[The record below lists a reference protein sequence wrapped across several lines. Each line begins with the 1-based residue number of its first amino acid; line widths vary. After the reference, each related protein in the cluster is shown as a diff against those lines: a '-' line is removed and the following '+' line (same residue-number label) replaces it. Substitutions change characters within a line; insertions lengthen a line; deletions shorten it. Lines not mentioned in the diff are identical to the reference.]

1 MENQFDNQDN
11 VQNQQNSYGQ
21 QGTYNN
27 TNPYGQQNAYD
38 GNINEQNTYGYAQ
51 QNAYNAG
58 YGYNQGGN
66 YGGPVDKNGCSLP
79 NNFGMK
85 LTFSILEM
93 ITIMFCNVITL
104 VMGILGCVF
113 TCKANNAYKEGRWS
127 DFSSAKKTSNVFL
140 WIGFAVSMVY
150 LVLIIVTCVA
160 IGAFSA
166 GITRE
171 IMEHPERFEEYLE
184 RSQDDQESL
193 EEYLKRMQE
202 YDFDEDD
209 WDDFEKELEK
219 ERMEEY
225 QESQDGA
232 NFELPEGESDQT
244 NPFTPLQVY
253 VQAM

>member
-1 MENQFDNQDN
+1 MENQFDNQNN

-38 GNINEQNTYGYAQ
+38 GNRNEQNTYGYAQ

-58 YGYNQGGN
+58 YGYNQDGN
-66 YGGPVDKNGCSLP
+66 YGGPVDKNGCPLP

-93 ITIMFCNVITL
+93 ITILFCNVITL

-184 RSQDDQESL
+184 RSQDDPESL
-193 EEYLKRMQE
+193 EEYLERMQE

-219 ERMEEY
+219 ELMEEY